1 MLFGSRIKMASR
13 RITRETF
20 DAVVQDKVK
29 RYRMDRGDALEN
41 TIHHFKGNE
50 TGAVDCKSYS
60 GNSFVQFLAFHLYI
74 FA

>member
-1 MLFGSRIKMASR
+1 MASR

-50 TGAVDCKSYS
+50 TGAVDYKSYS
-60 GNSFVQFLAFHLYI
+60 GNSFVRFLAFRLYI

>member
-1 MLFGSRIKMASR
+1 MASR

-29 RYRMDRGDALEN
+29 RYRMDRSDAIED

-50 TGAVDCKSYS
+50 TRA
-60 GNSFVQFLAFHLYI
+60 
-74 FA
+74 